1 MDVCGL
7 LQCNTDL
14 IGNKLFT
21 PAELEPAILVLRPN
35 GSFEYGGSRITVTC
49 VAFGSPTPSVI
60 WGSPTLGIA
69 NLQHLMDT
77 SDMINIYTEEINNT
91 YGDALVFSPW
101 KFVTLAH
108 LLTIWSWSALLL
120 MELLPTP
127 LEMKMPQSSLIHMV
141 RYCHVYLLAFNLLTL
156 FSIFVGKVKR
166 NVNYPK
172 SLPSLESMCL

>member
-1 MDVCGL
+1 MDFCGL

-91 YGDALVFSPW
+91 YGDALVFS
-101 KFVTLAH
+101 TLEICD
-108 LLTIWSWSALLL
+108 LSPSTNN
-120 MELLPTP
+120 MELVCTASNGIATNTFGDENASVFLDPYGEV
-127 LEMKMPQSSLIHMV
+127 LSCI
-141 RYCHVYLLAFNLLTL
+141 LACIQFAYS